1 MAARQ
6 AFAAAVSLSM
16 LFALSPATA
25 QTPPAESIQIGLST
39 DAVSITAGF
48 SGADLVNLVNTAVD
62 LAIEESLADG
72 TEHPVSPE
80 HFAEAQREVRPTT
93 LEWLTTARNY
103 AKYSNSG
110 GQYDDVAAFL
120 KANGL

>member
-1 MAARQ
+1 MAGRPIDPKVDPTAI
-6 AFAAAVSLSM
+6 AAA
-16 LFALSPATA
+16 
-25 QTPPAESIQIGLST
+25 
-39 DAVSITAGF
+39 TAGF

-62 LAIEESLADG
+62 LAIEESLASG

>member
-1 MAARQ
+1 QFVPPPDKAARLEILHMQ
-6 AFAAAVSLSM
+6 LAGRPVEPGIDLAGIAAATS
-16 LFALSPATA
+16 
-25 QTPPAESIQIGLST
+25 GY
-39 DAVSITAGF
+39 
-48 SGADLVNLVNTAVD
+48 SGADIQNLVNTAVD
-62 LAIEESLADG
+62 LAIEDSLSSG
-72 TEHPVSPE
+72 SECPVNRD
-80 HFAEAQREVRPTT
+80 HLAEAQREVRPTT